1 MELKLPKEKSKVAL
15 RLAYVGTAYAGFQTQ
30 PGRATVQAAV
40 VEALR
45 RARLFDEPRA
55 AHFTAS
61 GRTDKGVHALDA
73 VVAFETDV
81 SELALPRHINTHL
94 PAEIWTWARADVP
107 LTFDARRDA
116 LLREYQYILCDG
128 QFDVHAMREAAD
140 LLYGVHDFHNF
151 SLEKRRP
158 TVRTVFSSSVRVSG
172 NFIVVD
178 IAANSFV
185 WNMMRKLVTGLA
197 LVGNGHRSVAWFR
210 NMLERSHVEGIRS
223 APASGLILTRVE
235 YDGIDFVEDTYA
247 KKRAQQRIKEA
258 LAHNGVMM
266 QILKRFN
273 ERMAGT
279 L

>member
-1 MELKLPKEKSKVAL
+1 MEKPRVAL
-15 RLAYVGTAYAGFQTQ
+15 RLAYVGTEYAGFQAQ

-73 VVAFETDV
+73 VVAFETDAR
-81 SELALPRHINTHL
+81 ELALPRHINTYL
-94 PAEIWTWARADVP
+94 PVGVWTWARADVP

-116 LLREYQYILCDG
+116 RMREYQYILCNG

-140 LLYGVHDFHNF
+140 LLHGVHDFHNF

-158 TVRTVFSSSVRVSG
+158 TVRNVFSSRVRRSG
-172 NFIVVD
+172 NFIVVE

-197 LVGNGHRSVAWFR
+197 LVGNGQQSVAWFS
-210 NMLERSHVEGIRS
+210 NMLEGSHVEGIRS

-235 YDGIDFVEDTYA
+235 YDGIDFVEDAYA
-247 KKRAQQRIKEA
+247 KKRAQHRIKEA
-258 LAHNGVMM
+258 HVHNGVMV

-273 ERMAGT
+273 ERMT
-279 L
+279 PTP

>member
-1 MELKLPKEKSKVAL
+1 MEKSKVAL
-15 RLAYVGTAYAGFQTQ
+15 RLAYVGTEYAGFEAQ

-45 RARLFDEPRA
+45 HSRLFDEPRA

-61 GRTDKGVHALDA
+61 GRTDKGVHALNA

-81 SELALPRHINTHL
+81 SELALPRHINSYL

-107 LTFDARRDA
+107 LSFDARRDA
-116 LLREYQYILCDG
+116 LMREYTYILCDC

-140 LLYGVHDFHNF
+140 LLRGVHDFHNF

-158 TVRTVFSSSVRVSG
+158 TVRNVFSSSVRVSG
-172 NFIVVD
+172 NFIVIE

-185 WNMMRKLVTGLA
+185 WNMMRKLVTGLT
-197 LVGNGHRSVAWFR
+197 LVGNGQRSVGWFR
-210 NMLERSHVEGIRS
+210 NMLEPSHAEGIRA

-235 YDGIDFVEDTYA
+235 YDGINFVEDRYA
-247 KKRAQQRIKEA
+247 KKRAQKRIKEA
-258 LAHNGVMM
+258 LVRNCVEM